1 MEELFVCITSP
12 PPFQEDVFLRWVKG
26 EASDQHSSKTDCTS
40 LFQFRHPVVSSFSD
54 DLSRIEQYRVF
65 DVLEHFM
72 CQPLLLHSQMM
83 IQIPATI
90 QQFIV
95 QKYWGLNDSVVRE
108 IVYKRLNKSRKDL
121 DDVSDLT
128 GLNLKC
134 VTRQFDNLKR
144 IYTFI
149 EDNQWQFNILRSIEV
164 NFLLDPLLARKYSC
178 VIFLQ
183 FSKFNL
189 TSKRRMQ
196 RVCGDGL
203 EKCAALTL
211 VFLGSDSESFSKSVL
226 SEYFLIND
234 NKDVE
239 SGGGSNTVGRVVSAV
254 DCYEVLQLDECCWP
268 IVWQIFSTIDT
279 VELDKQLLIN
289 LRDLRTILTGE
300 ILDSACNLVR
310 QSINNKGG
318 SIANKRQL
326 DMPRIRTVLKS
337 LMQIGGHLSQTREYR
352 DMLED
357 ILTKIVE
364 PLEEA
369 TLNNADIQIFLICC
383 SQVPKAFLDNVRT
396 QVNNVSRTESGTA
409 TESTTNYTTV
419 KKASKNEQLKMDF
432 LRFIAFSRLCISQ
445 LTRE

>member
-83 IQIPATI
+83 IQIPATV
-90 QQFIV
+90 QHFIV

-149 EDNQWQFNILRSIEV
+149 EDNQWQFNILRSIEA

-211 VFLGSDSESFSKSVL
+211 VFLGSDSESFLKSVL
-226 SEYFLIND
+226 TEYFLMND
-234 NKDVE
+234 NKDTE
-239 SGGGSNTVGRVVSAV
+239 SGKQTGRSVCAV
-254 DCYEVLQLDECCWP
+254 DCYDVLQIDECCWP
-268 IVWQIFSTIDT
+268 IVWKIFSTIDT

-300 ILDSACNLVR
+300 VLDSACNLVR
-310 QSINNKGG
+310 QAINNKGG
-318 SIANKRQL
+318 IIASKRLL
-326 DMPRIRTVLKS
+326 DLSRIRTVLKS

-357 ILTKIVE
+357 FLTKVVE

-369 TLNNADIQIFLICC
+369 TLNNAEIQLFLVCC
-383 SQVPKAFLDNVRT
+383 SQVPKVFVDNGRT
-396 QVNNVSRTESGTA
+396 QLNNVPRTESCAVTDFTINSTA
-409 TESTTNYTTV
+409 LM
-419 KKASKNEQLKMDF
+419 KKASRNEQLKMDF
-432 LRFIAFSRLCISQ
+432 LRYITFSRLCISQ

>member
-1 MEELFVCITSP
+1 MEEVFVCMTSP
-12 PPFQEDVFLRWVKG
+12 PPFQEDIFLRWVKG
-26 EASDQHSSKTDCTS
+26 EAYEQQSSRTESTS
-40 LFQFRHPVVSSFSD
+40 LFQFRHPVVSSFCD

-72 CQPLLLHSQMM
+72 CQPLLLNSQMM
-83 IQIPATI
+83 IQIPLNV
-90 QQFIV
+90 QKFIV

-149 EDNQWQFNILRSIEV
+149 EDNQWQCNILTSIEK

-183 FSKFNL
+183 YSKFNL
-189 TSKRRMQ
+189 TSKKRMQ

-211 VFLGSDSESFSKSVL
+211 VFLGSDSESFFKSVVAQ
-226 SEYFLIND
+226 YFLKND
-234 NKDVE
+234 SKE
-239 SGGGSNTVGRVVSAV
+239 SASLTATHTSPL
-254 DCYEVLQLDECCWP
+254 DYYEVLLYDELCWP
-268 IVWQIFSTIDT
+268 IVWEIFTAIDT
-279 VELDKQLLIN
+279 VELDKQMLIN

-300 ILDSACNLVR
+300 VLDVACSLVR
-310 QSINNKGG
+310 QAIVAKGG
-318 SIANKRQL
+318 IITTRRLL
-326 DMPRIRTVLKS
+326 DVARIRTVLKS

-357 ILTKIVE
+357 VLAKVVE

-369 TLNNADIQIFLICC
+369 SLTTAEIHTFLVCC
-383 SQVPKAFLDNVRT
+383 AKVPKAFPENGRT
-396 QVNNVSRTESGTA
+396 LPSFVSRSESSSISEFTASSMAVIKKISRTE
-409 TESTTNYTTV
+409 
-419 KKASKNEQLKMDF
+419 LLRIDW
-432 LRFIAFSRLCISQ
+432 LRFLSFSRLCISQ
-445 LTRE
+445 LTKE